1 MLLCFSSRSFDRIFV
16 SLIVR
21 VLFGL
26 FHSIVHSHCYTTDR
40 SGSCSLFLSVHYN
53 NLTIHKHLLLFVR
66 FNSNSNSIQAIAHI
80 SKLSI
85 DFPLE
90 SQTINILRFTKC
102 SIVHVHWERDSFSCI
117 LCWNVFEN
125 INTRTQSSMLK
136 IWVDLIEE
144 EKHRIS
150 MVLFGIFRLCGR
162 REDWRTY
169 SFDKKKHILSGS
181 SEAFSSAKGGHTQI
195 LPELLTWRH
204 QQQLEKLHTM

>member
-1 MLLCFSSRSFDRIFV
+1 MLLFAFIWSHICFFDCSCVVRPVSLHRSFA
-16 SLIVR
+16 L
-21 VLFGL
+21 L
-26 FHSIVHSHCYTTDR
+26 R
-40 SGSCSLFLSVHYN
+40 SRSLFLSVHYN

-102 SIVHVHWERDSFSCI
+102 SIVHVHYERDSFSCI

-169 SFDKKKHILSGS
+169 SFDKKNI
-181 SEAFSSAKGGHTQI
+181 F
-195 LPELLTWRH
+195 
-204 QQQLEKLHTM
+204 